1 GIDPNYA
8 SDDDIWK
15 AAAGNIFA
23 APSTS
28 TVDGAVIDNRT
39 GQPIYQAPAQNYR
52 QVYGEQAAAMGLDP
66 SKAYNI
72 GPDGK
77 IAPIGEGGVTVN
89 NNLGEDKFGSE
100 FAKLDASAL
109 NTVSTAGLAAQR
121 NLGRINQLDELLK
134 SSPTGLAGAAAQRAG
149 EW

>member
-1 GIDPNYA
+1 QQIAQQAGIDPNYA

-23 APSTS
+23 ARST
-28 TVDGAVIDNRT
+28 TAINGRIIDNRT
-39 GQPIYQAPAQNYR
+39 GNSICEAPAQNYR
-52 QVYGEQAAAMGLDP
+52 QVYGEEAAAMGLDP

-100 FAKLDASAL
+100 FAKLDAASLAG
-109 NTVSTAGLAAQR
+109 VST
-121 NLGRINQLDELLK
+121 
-134 SSPTGLAGAAAQRAG
+134 
-149 EW
+149 